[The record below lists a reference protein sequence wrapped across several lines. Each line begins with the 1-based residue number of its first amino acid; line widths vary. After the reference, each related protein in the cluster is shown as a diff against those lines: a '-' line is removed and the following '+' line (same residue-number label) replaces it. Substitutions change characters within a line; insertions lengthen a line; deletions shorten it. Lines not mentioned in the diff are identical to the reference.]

1 MKLKNVLFV
10 FISVLFLTS
19 VVFAQTAVEQKG
31 LAAITEES
39 VKSQLEFLSSD
50 WTEGREAASQ
60 GIALAADY
68 IASMF
73 KVYGIKPAGDYTEVS
88 RGYGRFAPPPER
100 KRTYMQ
106 NFDLIVYEPGDDM
119 YLKVHSKTGDV
130 EKTVIFN
137 YQTDFTINSRRLPDY
152 AENFTA
158 PVVFVGYGIT
168 DKENNYDDFANIN
181 VKGKIALRLAG
192 YPGHRDK
199 DSRAYE
205 IFHPADRDEE
215 RALSNKKNEA
225 LMNSGALA
233 VLDFDLNGNISR
245 SMAVNKP
252 FRWNLPIYEGDTP
265 PPSGYTRRMRLVSQT
280 FSPTVTVVDV
290 TNRVADLLL
299 IGSGIDIEQFE
310 KNAAEN
316 LISDSRILAD
326 KKITIKTDVKTKVVS
341 CQNVVGYIEGENP
354 DEIIVL
360 GGHYDHLGKDKGYI
374 YNGADDDASG
384 TVAVMTI
391 AKAFI
396 ATGVKPKKSVVFAGW
411 SAEEKGLLGSRY
423 FVSDPFKPL
432 ENIVWNLNFDMIGRS
447 YNDESGKSVNVT
459 YTSHAVQLKEF
470 LESYNRLIGLNLNLR
485 GASQPRGGTDFTP
498 FAEHNIPIMS
508 FYTGSHPEYHQPDD
522 EIELIDFNKMIN
534 IIKLG
539 FLNAWKVANLD
550 GKLVWDEN
558 AK

>member
-396 ATGVKPKKSVVFAGW
+396 ATGVKPKKSVVF
-411 SAEEKGLLGSRY
+411 E
-423 FVSDPFKPL
+423 
-432 ENIVWNLNFDMIGRS
+432 
-447 YNDESGKSVNVT
+447 SVNVT